1 MLTTTMAAGDGQTK
15 TKRLVRLRDLLSSVP
30 GGLSVREIAERTGA
44 HIRTVQ
50 RDLRDLPA
58 TFDIEIERSGSRYRI
73 RHEQNLRPVSF
84 TLDQAIALYLAAR
97 LYLRHSEYANPE
109 GAEALKRLAAT
120 MPDSIAEFVKEA
132 AEDLQRRPLS
142 TKYREALRTITDAWA
157 RRRVV
162 RLSYRSVRST
172 RPKAVEVEPY
182 FLEPVPSSSS
192 TYLVGYSRTHKD
204 IRVFKVERV
213 QSAQILAETY
223 EIPADRTPR
232 RLLGTAWG
240 IAFKEGALGEVVSIV
255 LRFDPSV
262 ADRVLESR
270 WHPSERSRKE
280 PDGSVRFEVTLGST
294 MEILPWIR
302 SWGDAVEVLEPPELR
317 AQVGEEARRT
327 AARYGA
333 GHA

>member
-1 MLTTTMAAGDGQTK
+1 MAAGDGQNK
-15 TKRLVRLRDLLSSVP
+15 TKRLVKLRELLAASP
-30 GGLSVREIAERTGA
+30 GGLSVREIAGQTGA

-50 RDLRDLPA
+50 RDLRDLED
-58 TFDIEIERSGSRYRI
+58 TFDVEIERVGNRYRI
-73 RHEQNLRPVSF
+73 RHEQNLRPVTF
-84 TLDQAIALYLAAR
+84 TLDQAMALYLATR
-97 LYLRHSEYANPE
+97 LYLRHSDYSNPE
-109 GAEALKRLAAT
+109 GAEALRRLAAS
-120 MPDSIAEFVKEA
+120 MPDSIAEFVQETVD
-132 AEDLQRRPLS
+132 DLQRRPLN

-162 RLSYRSVRST
+162 RLSYRSVRSP
-172 RPKAVEVEPY
+172 RPKPVEVEPY
-182 FLEPVPSSSS
+182 FLEPIPTSSS

-213 QSAQILAETY
+213 QTAQILAESY
-223 EIPADRTPR
+223 EVPADMTPSK
-232 RLLGTAWG
+232 LLGTAWG
-240 IAFKEGALGEVVSIV
+240 IAFKEGALGDVVTVV

-270 WHPSERSRKE
+270 WHPSERSRRE

-317 AQVGEEARRT
+317 AQVAEEAQRT
-327 AARYGA
+327 AARYGVRRV
-333 GHA
+333 